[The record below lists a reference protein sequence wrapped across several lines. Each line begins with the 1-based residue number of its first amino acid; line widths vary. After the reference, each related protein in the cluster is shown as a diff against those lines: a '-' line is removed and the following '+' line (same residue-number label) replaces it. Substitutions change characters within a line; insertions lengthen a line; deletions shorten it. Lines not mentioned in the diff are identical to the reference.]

1 MDPEYP
7 ESMISVVF
15 FFSFY
20 VVDLLSLTFIR
31 VILFCNMTYNKN

>member
-15 FFSFY
+15 FFFFLCCRF
-20 VVDLLSLTFIR
+20 VVFDIYQSDFVL
-31 VILFCNMTYNKN
+31 